1 MAKGNVTRNRILE
14 TALRSASVGGLE
26 GITLGKVAAEVGM
39 SKSGLFAHFDSKET
53 LQVDVLNAAA
63 EKFAEV
69 VVAPA
74 LTAPRGEPR
83 LRALFDRWMV
93 WEQHESLPGGCVFMH
108 ASAELDDRPGPAR
121 DVLVDHQRRWM
132 GMLAK
137 AVRMT
142 IEAGH
147 FRADVDSELFAF
159 QLYGIVLS
167 YYHSARLFRDPT
179 RSHEQSLHSS
189 RWSPR
194 QDRAAL
200 AEPSTWYRACRLTL
214 LRPRKIARPIGL
226 FRFQCERFVSG
237 LRSNRAF
244 RRAQLNEERRACSRH
259 HRVRKTAK
267 SSQEVLQ
274 VRRCEHIASI

>member
-1 MAKGNVTRNRILE
+1 MLRGDDGRCVYDRSVVLFVTMAKGNVTRHRILE

-121 DVLVDHQRRWM
+121 DALVDHQRRWM
-132 GMLAK
+132 EMLAK

-167 YYHSARLFRDPT
+167 YYHSARLFRDPDAK
-179 RSHEQSLHSS
+179 S
-189 RWSPR
+189 RAV
-194 QDRAAL
+194 AAFESVV
-200 AEPSTWYRACRLTL
+200 AA
-214 LRPRKIARPIGL
+214 ARP
-226 FRFQCERFVSG
+226 
-237 LRSNRAF
+237 
-244 RRAQLNEERRACSRH
+244 SRPG
-259 HRVRKTAK
+259 
-267 SSQEVLQ
+267 
-274 VRRCEHIASI
+274 